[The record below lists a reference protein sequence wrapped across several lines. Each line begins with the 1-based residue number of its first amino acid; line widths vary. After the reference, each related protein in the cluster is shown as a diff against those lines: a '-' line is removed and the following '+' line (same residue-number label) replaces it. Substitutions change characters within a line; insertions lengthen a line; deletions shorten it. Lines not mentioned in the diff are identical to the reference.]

1 MTTTI
6 TNAEIGVKTGTAASS
21 ATSSANNTV
30 SAKPYDPDA
39 IVYIV
44 YTGKTPAILYSSTD
58 FSKVEVMPNSKSPV
72 LAKFV
77 YNSSNPFIKA
87 LRYKSIK
94 YKQAFSIPNGQT
106 FTQFVDAN
114 FSGVNK

>member
-58 FSKVEVMPNSKSPV
+58 FSRVEVMPNSKSPV

-106 FTQFVDAN
+106 FTQFVNAN